1 MMIDSGDEEL
11 KDEDENNDSDY
22 DDEYDGKVS

>member
-1 MMIDSGDEEL
+1 MMIDSGAEEL